1 MNPGRPVRPPI
12 RIATRGSAQAL
23 AQAGLVAD
31 GLRASGTECELV
43 VVETH
48 GDRTQVDQVPL
59 HSIGGQGVFTKE
71 VQAAVLDGRADV
83 AVHSAKDLPTETPS
97 GLMIGAFGPRR
108 DPRDALVGRRLD
120 ALEPGAT
127 IATGSVRRRAQLA
140 EARPDLCF
148 VELRGNIPTRL
159 ERIPENGSIVMAV
172 AALDILGRSHEIT
185 EILDPAIFVPA
196 VGQGCVAVEC
206 RRDDPETV
214 TALAGIDHSPTR
226 WSVTIERAYLARLG
240 SGCSAP
246 VGAHVDDGVLTVFL
260 AGPTGVHRER
270 VALTGDV
277 DADVALAVAAADRAR
292 VTAGV

>member
-1 MNPGRPVRPPI
+1 MNPGQSVRPPI

-23 AQAGLVAD
+23 AQAGSVAD
-31 GLRASGTECELV
+31 GLRASGTDCELV
-43 VVETH
+43 IVETH

-83 AVHSAKDLPTETPS
+83 AVHSAKDLPTETPN
-97 GLMIGAFGPRR
+97 GLTIGAFGLRR
-108 DPRDALVGRRLD
+108 DPRDALIGRRLE

-140 EARPDLCF
+140 EVRPDLSF
-148 VELRGNIPTRL
+148 IELRGNIPTRL
-159 ERIPENGSIVMAV
+159 ERIPDGGSIVMAV
-172 AALDILGRSHEIT
+172 AALEILGRTDEIA
-185 EILDPAIFVPA
+185 EILDPGVFVPA

-206 RRDDPETV
+206 RSDDAAAAS
-214 TALAGIDHSPTR
+214 ALAGIDHIETR
-226 WSVTIERAYLARLG
+226 RSVTIERSYLARLG

-246 VGAHVDDGVLTVFL
+246 VGAYVDGDALTVFL
-260 AGPTGVHRER
+260 AGPAGVHRER

-277 DADVALAVAAADRAR
+277 DGDIGLAVAAADRAM